1 MKFVL
6 DDAFIDTFSKKDP
19 PFGFNGLGEIVYMR
33 TYSRLKKD
41 GTNEKWYETIRRVV
55 EGTYTLQM
63 EHIESLCLGWDPV
76 QAQRSAQEMYT
87 RMFEMKFLPPGRGLW
102 AMGSDIITKKGLAAA
117 LNNCGFVST
126 KNMGIS
132 EQFSKPFAFLMDMCM
147 LGVGIG
153 FDTTGAGNF
162 IVNKPVN
169 KYVYSIEDTR
179 EGWVNSV
186 RVLID
191 SYQGNS
197 YPEFDYSHIREA
209 GIPLKTFGGL
219 SSGAQPL
226 IDLHNSIIKVLDINI
241 GTFVTVTTIVDIM
254 NLIGKC
260 VVSGNVRRCLP
271 EGTLVHTEDGL
282 VPIENIIPGMKAYTS
297 SGLSEISELVE
308 QGKQEV
314 ICVCTELGLFK
325 CTEKHKIAVV
335 SGINKY
341 SWKCANELIE
351 GDFLVFPDHVVEGID
366 ITIYEDDVVAKI
378 DKNFGWIVGYLN
390 GFDYENLSNRI
401 KIVIGCAGLD
411 GFYCNSDDLK
421 LRKAYEDLNP
431 ELNSTVEKIMKY
443 FYDGD
448 LKIPTIILQSKPNIR
463 RAYLNGLYENT
474 TKFYNYQFSKQIQAV
489 HASLGDPYSLNNV
502 EDYYVLEKINKSDQ
516 LITPIKFN
524 KLIRTGKICQTYDIS
539 VPTAKEFIAG
549 EGLLVHNTA
558 EIAFG
563 DPKSEE
569 FMDLKDYSKNPDR
582 MAYGWTSNNSIF
594 AELGMDYSDVAKRI
608 CINGEPGLAWLD
620 NMRKYSRMTDPPDN
634 KDYRVC
640 GGNPCLEQSLE
651 HQELCCVTADTRIQ
665 TRTGSP
671 KIKDIINTSVEV
683 WNGDSWSNVVPF
695 LAAKDKD
702 IYRVT
707 LSDGSI
713 LDCTDN
719 HKWSI
724 KNKQNNYKEIETKDL
739 IIGQKLE
746 LFDIN
751 KDFIGINDPYAF
763 ELGLFTGD
771 GYIDQTRPMI
781 AFYGMKL
788 NLKPIISGIWWKEQ
802 IKEGYKDPLRRLNLK
817 GILDLE
823 ICKELNDKSK
833 GFPDYVFTLNK
844 ESILKFVAG
853 YIETDGSLRKNE
865 TSHHYIIHGSE
876 YKMRDLQILLRRINI
891 NHATIRLA
899 SKAGTETNKGI
910 RKQDLYSLCIPSHE
924 CKEIPTII
932 KKATLFASG
941 ESNNNAH
948 EDSKRISNKSIQKI
962 KKIEKLENKQ
972 DTYCFNEPEKHKGVF
987 GNVITH
993 QCLVESFPAKADSLD
1008 DYLRTLKFAYLYA
1021 KTVTLGMTHW
1031 PETNRVQLR
1040 NRRIGCSVS
1049 GVAQFLTNNNLN
1061 TLNQWLD
1068 SGYNEIKRWDTV
1080 YSEWLCIPKS
1090 IKMTSVKPSGT
1101 VSLLAGATPGM
1112 HYPESRFYIRRMR
1125 LANNSPLVE
1134 PLMEAGYKLEPA
1146 VGSER
1151 DTLVVEIPIDVGEGI
1166 RTVNDVSMWEQLA
1179 LAANMQSWW
1188 ADNQVSCTVTFNP
1201 KTEGHQIASALEY
1214 FQYQL
1219 KGISF
1224 LPKCDYGA
1232 FPQMPYE
1239 EISEST
1245 FNEINS
1251 GIKKLVIKSMSEDSV
1266 GEQYCDGEACLKK

>member
-6 DDAFIDTFSKKDP
+6 DDSFIDTFSKKDP

-63 EHIESLCLGWDPV
+63 DHIESLCLGWDPV

-169 KYVYSIEDTR
+169 KYVFSIEDTR

-226 IDLHNSIIKVLDINI
+226 IDLHNSIIKVLETNI

-260 VVSGNVRRCLP
+260 VVSGNVRR
-271 EGTLVHTEDGL
+271 
-282 VPIENIIPGMKAYTS
+282 
-297 SGLSEISELVE
+297 
-308 QGKQEV
+308 
-314 ICVCTELGLFK
+314 
-325 CTEKHKIAVV
+325 
-335 SGINKY
+335 
-341 SWKCANELIE
+341 
-351 GDFLVFPDHVVEGID
+351 
-366 ITIYEDDVVAKI
+366 
-378 DKNFGWIVGYLN
+378 
-390 GFDYENLSNRI
+390 
-401 KIVIGCAGLD
+401 
-411 GFYCNSDDLK
+411 
-421 LRKAYEDLNP
+421 
-431 ELNSTVEKIMKY
+431 
-443 FYDGD
+443 
-448 LKIPTIILQSKPNIR
+448 
-463 RAYLNGLYENT
+463 
-474 TKFYNYQFSKQIQAV
+474 
-489 HASLGDPYSLNNV
+489 
-502 EDYYVLEKINKSDQ
+502 
-516 LITPIKFN
+516 
-524 KLIRTGKICQTYDIS
+524 
-539 VPTAKEFIAG
+539 
-549 EGLLVHNTA
+549 TA

-594 AELGMDYSDVAKRI
+594 AELGMDYSDVQKRI

-620 NMRKYSRMTDPPDN
+620 NMRKYSRMIDPPDN

-651 HQELCCVTADTRIQ
+651 HQELC
-665 TRTGSP
+665 
-671 KIKDIINTSVEV
+671 
-683 WNGDSWSNVVPF
+683 
-695 LAAKDKD
+695 
-702 IYRVT
+702 
-707 LSDGSI
+707 
-713 LDCTDN
+713 
-719 HKWSI
+719 
-724 KNKQNNYKEIETKDL
+724 
-739 IIGQKLE
+739 
-746 LFDIN
+746 
-751 KDFIGINDPYAF
+751 
-763 ELGLFTGD
+763 
-771 GYIDQTRPMI
+771 
-781 AFYGMKL
+781 
-788 NLKPIISGIWWKEQ
+788 
-802 IKEGYKDPLRRLNLK
+802 
-817 GILDLE
+817 
-823 ICKELNDKSK
+823 
-833 GFPDYVFTLNK
+833 
-844 ESILKFVAG
+844 
-853 YIETDGSLRKNE
+853 
-865 TSHHYIIHGSE
+865 
-876 YKMRDLQILLRRINI
+876 
-891 NHATIRLA
+891 
-899 SKAGTETNKGI
+899 
-910 RKQDLYSLCIPSHE
+910 
-924 CKEIPTII
+924 
-932 KKATLFASG
+932 
-941 ESNNNAH
+941 
-948 EDSKRISNKSIQKI
+948 
-962 KKIEKLENKQ
+962 
-972 DTYCFNEPEKHKGVF
+972 
-987 GNVITH
+987 
-993 QCLVESFPAKADSLD
+993 CLVESFPAKADSLD

-1049 GVAQFLTNNNLN
+1049 GVAQFLTKNNLN

-1125 LANNSPLVE
+1125 LANNSPLVD
-1134 PLMEAGYKLEPA
+1134 PLREAGYKLEPA

-1239 EISEST
+1239 EISEDT

-1266 GEQYCDGEACLKK
+1266 GEQYCDGEACVKK